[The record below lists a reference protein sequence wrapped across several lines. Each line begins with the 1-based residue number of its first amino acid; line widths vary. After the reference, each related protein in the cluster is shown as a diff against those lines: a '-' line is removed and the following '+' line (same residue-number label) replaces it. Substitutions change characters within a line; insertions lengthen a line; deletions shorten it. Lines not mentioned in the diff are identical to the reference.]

1 MSCTF
6 PAELW
11 YDMRVLKTNVRIWLV
26 AMWTVCAALGACGAT
41 YYVIDLSGGTSANNY
56 PMEILDGEPA
66 GGWTDE
72 HKTTKLVL
80 RRIEPGTFMMCN
92 KVQVT
97 LTRPFFIGVF
107 EVTQKQYELVTGS
120 NPSFSYGEKLP
131 ASSVSWNDIRGNG
144 NWPTET
150 SVSTNSFM
158 GLLRARTGL
167 AFDLPTEAQ
176 WEYACR
182 AGTTTDFNDGTDLSN
197 PGLDD
202 LGRYEGNGWDGRG
215 GDEHEYAETVV
226 GLYQPNAWGLYD
238 MHGNVREWCL
248 DYFGDLIGGNDPV
261 GETTGNW
268 RVVRGGGYADTAPIN
283 CGASF
288 RTSDNPATPAP
299 QDGFRVI
306 CYPAEIVLSATP
318 YEGVYDGQGHGIAV
332 DVTMPPTADIS
343 YAHSE
348 AGPYQAEPILIT
360 NATAG
365 AVTVWYKVEATG
377 YDTVISNSTV
387 TISKATYDMS
397 GVAWDYV
404 GPFEGDGAV
413 KTVTLMNLPAGVTAS
428 YTGNTAT
435 DPGTY
440 TAHAILSYDATNYE
454 APVAA
459 DLEWTINRPT
469 TFGDYVNCPNLD
481 FTTSGNADWYPV
493 ENEYESLDGF
503 ALRSGA
509 ITHSQ
514 TSRLDVVVSGPGTI
528 SFWCRAE
535 GEVSRGKVY
544 DGLAFCVDGELQG
557 DGLLSTN
564 EWVQRTFEVSGDG
577 SHTLSWL
584 YVKDEEWDGGG
595 ADCAWLDNVT
605 WTSAVLP
612 ELHFTS
618 VSVENGE
625 MIVAVSV
632 TEGEISSEQVMGML
646 EATNDLSDWA
656 GGALPI
662 TVTDLTQGVAQ
673 TVRFR
678 VMFQIAVPRAFLRVR
693 SDGP

>member
-1 MSCTF
+1 
-6 PAELW
+6 
-11 YDMRVLKTNVRIWLV
+11 MRVLKTNVRIWLV

-66 GGWTDE
+66 GGWTDAY
-72 HKTTKLVL
+72 KTTKLVL

-92 KVQVT
+92 QVSVT

-107 EVTQKQYELVTGS
+107 EVTSAQYAQVMGGTG
-120 NPSFSYGEKLP
+120 NMLPKAGISY
-131 ASSVSWNDIRGNG
+131 NTIRGNSSSSDYA
-144 NWPTET
+144 WPG
-150 SVSTNSFM
+150 SVNVDSSTFI
-158 GLLRARTGL
+158 GKLRAKTGL
-167 AFDLPTEAQ
+167 ATLDLPTEAQ

-182 AGTTTDFNDGTDLSN
+182 AGTTTDFNNGTSLVPD
-197 PGLDD
+197 PYGFGDD
-202 LGRYEGNGWDGRG
+202 ENLALLGWYFNNCCGPEAVGQLKPNGWD
-215 GDEHEYAETVV
+215 
-226 GLYQPNAWGLYD
+226 LYD

-248 DYFGDLIGGNDPV
+248 DRWTESLDGGADPR
-261 GETTGNW
+261 GGSSSSW
-268 RVVRGGGYADTAPIN
+268 RIVRGGGYESSATN
-283 CGASF
+283 CITSF
-288 RTSDNPATPAP
+288 RDKNNPEQAAP
-299 QDGFRVI
+299 HDGFRVV

-397 GVAWDYV
+397 GVAWNYA

-413 KTVTLMNLPAGVTAS
+413 KTVTLMNLPVGVTAS
-428 YTGNTAT
+428 YTGNSAT

-440 TAHAILSYDATNYE
+440 MAHAILSYDATNYE

-535 GEVSRGKVY
+535 GEVFRGKVY

-584 YVKDEEWDGGG
+584 YVKDEEGDGDG

-605 WTSAVLP
+605 WTSAALP
-612 ELHFTS
+612 ELRFTAMS
-618 VSVENGE
+618 VGNGE

-632 TEGEISSEQVMGML
+632 TEGEISSAKVMGML
-646 EATNDLSDWA
+646 EATSDLSDWV

-678 VMFQIAVPRAFLRVR
+678 VAFAGGSVPRAFLRVR

>member
-1 MSCTF
+1 M
-6 PAELW
+6 L
-11 YDMRVLKTNVRIWLV
+11 DGVVKRWLV
-26 AMWTVCAALGACGAT
+26 AALIACAVLGAGGT
-41 YYVIDLSGGTSANNY
+41 PYYVIDLSGGANASYY
-56 PMEILDGEPA
+56 PLEILDGEPA

-92 KVQVT
+92 QVQVT

-107 EVTQKQYELVTGS
+107 EVTQKQYELVMGE
-120 NPSFSYGEKLP
+120 NPSSNQGDKLP
-131 ASSVSWNDIRGNG
+131 VESVSWNDIRGNC

-150 SVSTNSFM
+150 SVSNNSFM

-182 AGTTTDFNDGTDLSN
+182 AGTTSDFNRPDQSLS
-197 PGLDD
+197 D
-202 LGRYEGNGWDGRG
+202 LGRYRENGDDERG
-215 GDEHEYAETVV
+215 GSEYWFTTTTV
-226 GLYQPNAWGLYD
+226 GSYLPNAWGLYD
-238 MHGNVREWCL
+238 MHGNVQEWCL
-248 DYFGDLIGGNDPV
+248 DYPSSFSDIGRADPIGD
-261 GETTGNW
+261 ETGSW
-268 RVVRGGGYADTAPIN
+268 REVRGGHYDSAAVS
-283 CGASF
+283 CGAAH
-288 RTSDNPATPAP
+288 RTSDNPSSRS
-299 QDGFRVI
+299 DSNGFRVV
-306 CYPAEIVLSATP
+306 CYPAEIVQSVTP
-318 YEGVYDGQGHGIAV
+318 YEGVYDGEGHGIAV
-332 DVTMPPTADIS
+332 NVASPPTAVIS
-343 YAHSE
+343 YALSE
-348 AGPYQAEPILIT
+348 AGPYQDSPILVT
-360 NATAG
+360 NATVG
-365 AVTVWYKVEATG
+365 AVTVWYKVETTG

-387 TISKATYDMS
+387 AISKATYDMS
-397 GVAWDYV
+397 GVAWDYA

-413 KTVTLMNLPAGVTAS
+413 KTVTLTNLPAGVTAS

-493 ENEYESLDGF
+493 ENESPDGF

-514 TSRLDVVVSGPGTI
+514 TSRLDVVVAGPGTI

-535 GEVSRGKVY
+535 GEVFRGKVY

-584 YVKDEEWDGGG
+584 YVKDEEGDGDG

-605 WTSAVLP
+605 WISAALP
-612 ELHFTS
+612 ELRFTA
-618 VSVENGE
+618 VSVGNGE
-625 MIVAVSV
+625 MTVAVTS
-632 TEGEISSEQVMGML
+632 TDGAISSAEVMNML
-646 EATNDLSDWA
+646 EATSDLSDWTN
-656 GGALPI
+656 GALAI
-662 TVTDLTQGVAQ
+662 TVEDLTQGVAE

-678 VMFQIAVPRAFLRVR
+678 VTFTGGSVPRAFLRVQ
-693 SDGP
+693 SDSP

>member
-1 MSCTF
+1 
-6 PAELW
+6 
-11 YDMRVLKTNVRIWLV
+11 V
-26 AMWTVCAALGACGAT
+26 
-41 YYVIDLSGGTSANNY
+41 
-56 PMEILDGEPA
+56 
-66 GGWTDE
+66 
-72 HKTTKLVL
+72 
-80 RRIEPGTFMMCN
+80 
-92 KVQVT
+92 
-97 LTRPFFIGVF
+97 
-107 EVTQKQYELVTGS
+107 
-120 NPSFSYGEKLP
+120 
-131 ASSVSWNDIRGNG
+131 
-144 NWPTET
+144 
-150 SVSTNSFM
+150 
-158 GLLRARTGL
+158 
-167 AFDLPTEAQ
+167 
-176 WEYACR
+176 
-182 AGTTTDFNDGTDLSN
+182 
-197 PGLDD
+197 
-202 LGRYEGNGWDGRG
+202 
-215 GDEHEYAETVV
+215 
-226 GLYQPNAWGLYD
+226 
-238 MHGNVREWCL
+238 
-248 DYFGDLIGGNDPV
+248 
-261 GETTGNW
+261 
-268 RVVRGGGYADTAPIN
+268 
-283 CGASF
+283 
-288 RTSDNPATPAP
+288 
-299 QDGFRVI
+299 
-306 CYPAEIVLSATP
+306 
-318 YEGVYDGQGHGIAV
+318 
-332 DVTMPPTADIS
+332 
-343 YAHSE
+343 
-348 AGPYQAEPILIT
+348 
-360 NATAG
+360 
-365 AVTVWYKVEATG
+365 
-377 YDTVISNSTV
+377 
-387 TISKATYDMS
+387 
-397 GVAWDYV
+397 
-404 GPFEGDGAV
+404 
-413 KTVTLMNLPAGVTAS
+413 
-428 YTGNTAT
+428 
-435 DPGTY
+435 
-440 TAHAILSYDATNYE
+440 
-454 APVAA
+454 A

-493 ENEYESLDGF
+493 ENESPDGF

-514 TSRLDVVVSGPGTI
+514 TSRLDVVVAGPGTI

-535 GEVSRGKVY
+535 GEVFRGKVY